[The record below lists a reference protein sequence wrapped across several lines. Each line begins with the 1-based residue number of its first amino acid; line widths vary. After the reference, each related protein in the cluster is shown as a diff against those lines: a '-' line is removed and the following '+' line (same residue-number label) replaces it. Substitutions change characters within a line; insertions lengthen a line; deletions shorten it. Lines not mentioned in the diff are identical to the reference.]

1 MLTGFLWKHGSTC
14 NMNRDFK
21 NDTSQESL
29 FFSQNCCYLFYF
41 IVFFDTYISSK
52 LNHQNWIWFA
62 CQIFRTIYS
71 KFLPV
76 KFWSSNFLER
86 VSITSWIYFC
96 LPCWN
101 CHLVR
106 KDMGLHLH
114 CLGRVPPLHAT
125 HAQCLKKLMAPFS
138 QLNNGFYSTFSLRL
152 DF

>member
-1 MLTGFLWKHGSTC
+1 MSDKTESWLVHRRFS
-14 NMNRDFK
+14 K
-21 NDTSQESL
+21 NQPTNEQTNL
-29 FFSQNCCYLFYF
+29 FCLLFCFSQQTNQIHLFVFWKICCAPIDSWFYLTF
-41 IVFFDTYISSK
+41 
-52 LNHQNWIWFA
+52 
-62 CQIFRTIYS
+62 
-71 KFLPV
+71 
-76 KFWSSNFLER
+76 KFWSSKWTKQKFLGMGC
-86 VSITSWIYFC
+86 WIYFC

-152 DF
+152 DI